1 MTTSDKKKV
10 VVLVLLI
17 AVGIGGYA
25 WQYRSNTAPV
35 GPAEATKGAGKP
47 TALKPGQDAQIN
59 IGIVTDTSSVQ
70 VGRKNLFQYRQ
81 RPAPKPVE
89 TAGIR
94 PVTPQPPFPPPPP
107 PGPPAPPPLPPF
119 PAFRYEGVSGV
130 KGGKLLASIT
140 ESGTTYT
147 VREADCLKGQYC
159 IAKLSEGQVEIEDL
173 QLKRRQVFMRA
184 QTQ

>member
-25 WQYRSNTAPV
+25 WQYRSNTVPA
-35 GPAEATKGAGKP
+35 GPAEATKGAGK
-47 TALKPGQDAQIN
+47 AVAVKPGQDAQIR
-59 IGIVTDTSSVQ
+59 IDYVTDTSSVQ

-81 RPAPKPVE
+81 KPAPKPPE
-89 TAGIR
+89 QIR
-94 PVTPQPPFPPPPP
+94 PVTQQVFPPTPVVSTPPLPPPP
-107 PGPPAPPPLPPF
+107 PPF